1 MRCPDNLRR
10 LLGQGILKLRR
21 TRIPQIHKIMEEN
34 SISVLLI
41 EDNAEFA
48 RLVQHWLATSAAETT
63 FAMSWADTLAGGLSQ
78 IARGGVDVVILDLGL
93 PDSEG
98 LGTFGAVHKRAANS
112 HIPIVILSGSDT
124 ESLALQTI
132 QEGAENYL
140 VKSACNADILSRA
153 LRYAV
158 AKHTVEVASKTRVI
172 GVIGAKGGVGS
183 STIACSLATELRIQ
197 TGERVLLADLDTD
210 TGTVAITM
218 GVDPQY
224 TFQYAVANFQRLDQ
238 SCWNSI
244 VARTSD
250 DLHVVSSPAH
260 VGQEAVPVEAIR
272 QVLSL
277 VQPFYDWLV
286 LDLGRLTTFS
296 TGLLNRAGELLVVT
310 STGVASLYLTKRVVE
325 ALAKAGMEGD
335 RVRLIVNEAEPSPG
349 FTGRDMPSI
358 FGAEVYAMVPRDTSE
373 LQRSLL
379 NRKPPAETS
388 APRKEMARVARRL
401 AGLPEKKGRGAL
413 SQILSLPDRLRK
425 SSPFGKPA

>member
-1 MRCPDNLRR
+1 M
-10 LLGQGILKLRR
+10 
-21 TRIPQIHKIMEEN
+21 MEEK

-48 RLVQHWLATSAAETT
+48 RLVQHWLAISGGETT
-63 FAMSWADTLAGGLSQ
+63 FALSWADTLAGGLSQ
-78 IARGGVDVVILDLGL
+78 MARGGVDVVILDLGL

-98 LGTFGAVHKRAANS
+98 LGTFGAVRKRAGAG

-132 QEGAENYL
+132 QEGAEDYL
-140 VKSACNADILSRA
+140 VKSACNATILSRA

-158 AKHTVEVASKTRVI
+158 AKHTVEIASRTRVI

-183 STIACSLATELRIQ
+183 TTIACSLATELRIQ

-210 TGTVAITM
+210 TGTVALMM

-224 TFQYAVANFQRLDQ
+224 SFQYAVANFQRLDQ

-244 VARTSD
+244 VARTGD
-250 DLHVVSSPAH
+250 DLHIVSSPVQ

-286 LDLGRLTTFS
+286 LDLGRLNTLS
-296 TGLLNRAGELLVVT
+296 TGLLNRANELFVVT

-325 ALAKAGMEGD
+325 ALAKAGFEGN
-335 RVRLIVNEAEPSPG
+335 RVRLIVNEADPSPA

-358 FGAEVYAMVPRDTSE
+358 FGAEVYATVPRDASE
-373 LQRSLL
+373 LQGSLIS
-379 NRKPPAETS
+379 RKPPAGTS
-388 APRKEMARVARRL
+388 APRKEMAHVARRL

-413 SQILSLPDRLRK
+413 AQILSLPYRLRK
-425 SSPFGKPA
+425 SSPSGKPA